1 MGFAG
6 QVFAARV
13 AVGLAMPS
21 PKAFSQAGQM
31 IGGFASRMYG
41 NLRRQNV
48 EAAKKSLGTSTANL
62 KQARSNLE
70 NHSKNQDKFLEKS
83 AKGAVQRLKNAYKG
97 LGASATASAGAM
109 KALKRA
115 APKSVKTKLFANIG
129 KDMADGKKFEQMLMN
144 FTKLRKEER
153 REVMEGVKI
162 QRQALQNTINTSAK
176 REKLGEEAVQLI
188 KDEIAVIKSQ
198 EEEYKHF
205 DNVRTTGDTKYAKT
219 KQDLSKKVV
228 DADKDV
234 TKAEQELVRVQQD
247 VAKTQAFIQEGT
259 HSLAVAMKTNFV
271 EAVRESISVL
281 TAFYYKLQEN
291 TQELIQF
298 ERELLNANSVFRVTN
313 EELFSVGDQVVQ
325 FGQQF
330 GMEMQNGAEGLYQ
343 LASAGLSA
351 SDSMQVLNETLK
363 LSMAVAGDHNTISKL
378 VTQTLFGF
386 DMEMNQAAEVTDKFA
401 FAIQK
406 SLIEYQDLASAVK
419 FALPFFTST
428 GQSID
433 QLLGSLQIL
442 TNRAL
447 EAGIAGRGLRQGVA
461 ELAESIG
468 DSTANFKQMGVEVTD
483 AQGNMLQ
490 LTEIATNFSKVL
502 GAGVIND
509 TELLTTLIQ
518 DLNVRGAT
526 AFVHLVQN
534 AEEFKDAVD
543 ATAGAGGELDEMV
556 RIQNESIQAQIQ
568 ILKNNLSMMFLYNDA
583 AFEGTGYLNAFHQA
597 ISETVQDFQELLV
610 VQTESGYVLT
620 EFGKNIQEVA
630 IRGVYELRAI
640 MNDLIPLIMGFVD
653 NMALSLKLL
662 EVYLLPLKILV
673 GAMKFFGE
681 DVVKAA
687 LAFHLMNKILPISTA
702 IGYAYQLMALRG
714 VAVTEAMI
722 VATSKN
728 TLFTQAHTAAL
739 ITKFALEKAITS
751 FRMMVALP
759 ATQAYVAAESYSATL
774 QALGIVL
781 DEKEMKSMTRK
792 TFLRHLDTAG
802 IKYNADAIAYK
813 EAGQV
818 GEILLSEASI
828 LVQMRLTL
836 TRYRAA
842 AANWWQNFS
851 IMALINSTI
860 LLIGNKIWDMMTTIA
875 DTAYT
880 TINTVAKWHQN
891 LIQTILTY
899 NKGLGV
905 LAALAL
911 GVALIFETI
920 AIMAATLAAWGLAI
934 PLGIIAAITSPLWG
948 TIVGITLAFVAL
960 GLVLYGVGKRMEEQ
974 FGLWFRLKEFFG
986 NFIGFIKWGIGVWVG
1001 EFAKVGTMVIDIM
1014 EGPLF
1019 KMGLWFS
1026 HFFKMLGW
1034 YIKNWKDL
1042 FVDLFMNT
1050 IPEAIMGVGVWID
1063 KWIVQ
1068 PIKSVFSGMADL
1080 VVGLTNSVIQL
1091 AADIGRAVKEKF
1103 LDVINRG
1110 IDAVMRILNLGKS
1123 ISSNTIKIIK
1133 KAIGLKNGGYVTAM
1147 ANGGQAQQAAPYIVG
1162 EVGPELFVPQTAGKV
1177 IPNKDLNS
1185 KRVDKML
1192 HNALKGIFKG
1202 DKEKGMVVQNLT
1214 VESLDVGSFNAGS
1227 AALAIDSFAGK
1238 AISKKASRAKEL
1250 LKRYG
1255 I

>member
-1 MGFAG
+1 
-6 QVFAARV
+6 
-13 AVGLAMPS
+13 
-21 PKAFSQAGQM
+21 
-31 IGGFASRMYG
+31 
-41 NLRRQNV
+41 
-48 EAAKKSLGTSTANL
+48 
-62 KQARSNLE
+62 
-70 NHSKNQDKFLEKS
+70 
-83 AKGAVQRLKNAYKG
+83 
-97 LGASATASAGAM
+97 
-109 KALKRA
+109 
-115 APKSVKTKLFANIG
+115 
-129 KDMADGKKFEQMLMN
+129 
-144 FTKLRKEER
+144 
-153 REVMEGVKI
+153 
-162 QRQALQNTINTSAK
+162 
-176 REKLGEEAVQLI
+176 
-188 KDEIAVIKSQ
+188 
-198 EEEYKHF
+198 
-205 DNVRTTGDTKYAKT
+205 
-219 KQDLSKKVV
+219 
-228 DADKDV
+228 
-234 TKAEQELVRVQQD
+234 
-247 VAKTQAFIQEGT
+247 
-259 HSLAVAMKTNFV
+259 
-271 EAVRESISVL
+271 
-281 TAFYYKLQEN
+281 
-291 TQELIQF
+291 
-298 ERELLNANSVFRVTN
+298 
-313 EELFSVGDQVVQ
+313 
-325 FGQQF
+325 
-330 GMEMQNGAEGLYQ
+330 
-343 LASAGLSA
+343 
-351 SDSMQVLNETLK
+351 
-363 LSMAVAGDHNTISKL
+363 
-378 VTQTLFGF
+378 
-386 DMEMNQAAEVTDKFA
+386 
-401 FAIQK
+401 
-406 SLIEYQDLASAVK
+406 
-419 FALPFFTST
+419 
-428 GQSID
+428 
-433 QLLGSLQIL
+433 
-442 TNRAL
+442 
-447 EAGIAGRGLRQGVA
+447 
-461 ELAESIG
+461 
-468 DSTANFKQMGVEVTD
+468 
-483 AQGNMLQ
+483 
-490 LTEIATNFSKVL
+490 
-502 GAGVIND
+502 
-509 TELLTTLIQ
+509 
-518 DLNVRGAT
+518 
-526 AFVHLVQN
+526 
-534 AEEFKDAVD
+534 
-543 ATAGAGGELDEMV
+543 
-556 RIQNESIQAQIQ
+556 
-568 ILKNNLSMMFLYNDA
+568 
-583 AFEGTGYLNAFHQA
+583 
-597 ISETVQDFQELLV
+597 
-610 VQTESGYVLT
+610 
-620 EFGKNIQEVA
+620 
-630 IRGVYELRAI
+630 
-640 MNDLIPLIMGFVD
+640 
-653 NMALSLKLL
+653 
-662 EVYLLPLKILV
+662 
-673 GAMKFFGE
+673 
-681 DVVKAA
+681 
-687 LAFHLMNKILPISTA
+687 
-702 IGYAYQLMALRG
+702 
-714 VAVTEAMI
+714 MI

-751 FRMMVALP
+751 FGMMVALP

>member
-48 EAAKKSLGTSTANL
+48 DAAKASLATSQANL
-62 KQARSNLE
+62 KQARANLE
-70 NHSKNQDKFLEKS
+70 NHSKNQDSFLEKS

-109 KALKRA
+109 KALKMA
-115 APKSVKTKLFANIG
+115 APKNVRTKLFANVG
-129 KDMADGKKFEQMLMN
+129 KDLADGKNIEKMMMN
-144 FTKLRKEER
+144 FTKLKKVER
-153 REVMEGVKI
+153 EEVMEGIRVQKL
-162 QRQALQNTINTSAK
+162 ALQNTINTSVK
-176 REKLGEEAVQLI
+176 KEKLGEEAVQLI
-188 KDEIAVIKSQ
+188 KDEIAVLGAIEQ
-198 EEEYKHF
+198 ETKTYHNTRTRADKEY
-205 DNVRTTGDTKYAKT
+205 TDTKKDLT
-219 KQDLSKKVV
+219 KEVL
-228 DADKDV
+228 DADKAV
-234 TKAEQELVRVQQD
+234 TASQEHLIQVQND

-259 HSLAVAMKTNFV
+259 HSLAVTMKTNFV

-490 LTEIATNFSKVL
+490 LTEIAANFSAVL

-556 RIQNESIQAQIQ
+556 KIQNESIQAQMQ

-597 ISETVQDFQELLV
+597 ISQTVQDFQELLV

-662 EVYLLPLKILV
+662 EVYLLPLQILV

-722 VATSKN
+722 VSTTKN
-728 TLFTQAHTAAL
+728 TLMTQSYTAAL
-739 ITKFALEKAITS
+739 ISKFALEKAITS
-751 FRMMVALP
+751 FRMMMALP
-759 ATQAYVAAESYSATL
+759 TLKTHHAWLGYSTTL

-781 DEKEMKSMTRK
+781 DEKEIKSMTRK

-802 IKYNADAIAYK
+802 IKYNADALAYK
-813 EAGQV
+813 EAGTV

-842 AANWWQNFS
+842 AANWWQNAS

-891 LIQTILTY
+891 LIQTILNY

-905 LAALAL
+905 IAAMAL
-911 GVALIFETI
+911 GIALIFETI

-948 TIVGITLAFVAL
+948 TILGITLAFVAL

-974 FGLWFRLKEFFG
+974 FGLWHRLKEFFG

-1026 HFFKMLGW
+1026 HFFKMLAW

-1042 FVDLFMNT
+1042 FVNLFMNT
-1050 IPEAIMGVGVWID
+1050 IPEAIMGVGGFIE
-1063 KWIVQ
+1063 KWIVA
-1068 PIKSVFSGMADL
+1068 PIKGVFSSVADL
-1080 VVGLTNSVIQL
+1080 VVGLTNSVVAL
-1091 AADIGRAVKEKF
+1091 VSDIGRAVKEKF
-1103 LDVINRG
+1103 LDVINLG
-1110 IDAVMRILNLGKS
+1110 INAVMRILNLGKS
-1123 ISSNTIKIIK
+1123 ISSKTIKIVK
-1133 KAIGLKNGGYVTAM
+1133 KAIGLKDGGYVTAM

-1238 AISKKASRAKEL
+1238 AISKKASRAREL
-1250 LKRYG
+1250 LNRYG